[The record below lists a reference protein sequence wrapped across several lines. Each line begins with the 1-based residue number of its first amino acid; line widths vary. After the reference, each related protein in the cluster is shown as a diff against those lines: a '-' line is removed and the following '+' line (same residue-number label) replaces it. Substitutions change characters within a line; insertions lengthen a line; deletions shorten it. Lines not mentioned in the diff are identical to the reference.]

1 MALKTREQLLL
12 AKVESAYGT
21 DSTPTGAAN
30 AILTGPVSVTP
41 LAGPTVSRNTV
52 KSYLGADLQIQV
64 GQYVEISF
72 PAEITGSGAAGTSPG
87 YSVLLEGCGFDET
100 VTASTS
106 VVFAPDS
113 DSTES
118 LTLYFWQSGQLHK
131 VTGARGTFTM
141 SLSPGEIPVFNFTF
155 TGLYNAPST
164 TAESAPDY
172 TAFQTPIPI
181 NNANTGTFS
190 LHAASASMIAFNVD
204 IGNQVVY
211 RNVIGNESVEIV
223 NRAVSGSCTIEAP
236 TITAKDWFTTA
247 LESTTGALQMV
258 HGSTAGSIVTIDAP
272 AVQVISPSYG
282 DSDGIVT
289 LEANLSFVPDEGDDE
304 ITITLT

>member
-21 DSTPTGAAN
+21 DST
-30 AILTGPVSVTP
+30 
-41 LAGPTVSRNTV
+41 
-52 KSYLGADLQIQV
+52 LQT

-72 PAEITGSGAAGTSPG
+72 PVEIAGSGAAGTSPG

-100 VTASTS
+100 INASTS
-106 VVFAPDS
+106 VVFAPNS

-164 TAESAPDY
+164 TAE
-172 TAFQTPIPI
+172 
-181 NNANTGTFS
+181 
-190 LHAASASMIAFNVD
+190 
-204 IGNQVVY
+204 
-211 RNVIGNESVEIV
+211 
-223 NRAVSGSCTIEAP
+223 
-236 TITAKDWFTTA
+236 
-247 LESTTGALQMV
+247 
-258 HGSTAGSIVTIDAP
+258 DAR
-272 AVQVISPSYG
+272 
-282 DSDGIVT
+282 
-289 LEANLSFVPDEGDDE
+289 
-304 ITITLT
+304 

>member
-52 KSYLGADLQIQV
+52 KSYLGADLQIQT
-64 GQYVEISF
+64 GQFVEISF
-72 PAEITGSGAAGTSPG
+72 PVEIAGGGAAGTAPG
-87 YSVLLEGCGFDET
+87 YSVLMQGCGFDET
-100 VTASTS
+100 VNAATS
-106 VVFAPDS
+106 VVFSPNS
-113 DSTES
+113 DSAES
-118 LTLYFWQSGQLHK
+118 LTLYFWQAGQLHK

-141 SLSPGEIPVFNFTF
+141 SLSPGEIPVYNFSF

-164 TAESAPDY
+164 TTEDTPDY
-172 TAFQTPIPI
+172 TAFQTPVPI

-190 LHAASASMIAFNVD
+190 LHSVSASMVSFSLD

-211 RNVIGNESVEIV
+211 RNVVGNESVEIT

-247 LESTTGALQMV
+247 LNSTTGALQMV
-258 HGSTAGSIVTIDAP
+258 HGGTAGNIVTIDAP
-272 AVQVISPSYG
+272 AAQVISPSYG

-289 LEANLSFVPDEGDDE
+289 LEANLSLVPASGDDE